1 MLIGTKEGVNGS
13 WCLTCLVCAVCVLQF
28 PVLKI
33 ETSDGSGSGGGCGNN
48 GGGGS
53 NGGSSLTGLPA
64 PMQRT
69 IVAFEKSILECHF
82 LRDKSPAILRELEE
96 ILQALTRFH
105 DQLDTMVDQAG
116 LKGKQSC
123 RVYDVHGWNLSLIIN
138 HVELLKNC
146 QQDCGLILDQVSTNC
161 SCWWMHFNYILFC
174 ISRYF

>member
-1 MLIGTKEGVNGS
+1 ML
-13 WCLTCLVCAVCVLQF
+13 CVCVLQF
-28 PVLKI
+28 PILKI
-33 ETSDGSGSGGGCGNN
+33 ETSDGSGSGGCGNN
-48 GGGGS
+48 GGSGS

-146 QQDCGLILDQVSTNC
+146 QQDCGLILDQVSTNALVGEC
-161 SCWWMHFNYILFC
+161 ILITFC
-174 ISRYF
+174 FVFLAIFRFVVRMFLLQV

>member
-1 MLIGTKEGVNGS
+1 MLIGTKKRVNGS
-13 WCLTCLVCAVCVLQF
+13 WCLTYLCVCVCVLQF

-33 ETSDGSGSGGGCGNN
+33 ETNDGSGGCGSN
-48 GGGGS
+48 GGS
-53 NGGSSLTGLPA
+53 NGGSSLSGLPA

-96 ILQALTRFH
+96 ILQALSRFH

-138 HVELLKNC
+138 HVELLENC
-146 QQDCGLILDQVSTNC
+146 QRDCGLILDQVSTFLLLSSNA
-161 SCWWMHFNYILFC
+161 HFFK
-174 ISRYF
+174 F